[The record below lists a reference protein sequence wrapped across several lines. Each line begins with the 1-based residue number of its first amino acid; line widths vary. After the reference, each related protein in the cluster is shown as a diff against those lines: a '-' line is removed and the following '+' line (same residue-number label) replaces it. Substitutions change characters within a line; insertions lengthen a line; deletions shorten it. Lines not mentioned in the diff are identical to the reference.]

1 MHKSLSLLIDI
12 IAVYRLTKL
21 ILDDRITED
30 LRGLVFEHF
39 PRGSKTSYLF
49 TCGWCVSIWAGI
61 AIFSLRKLSPGKADY
76 VSSILAASAVTGVAY
91 TRGL

>member
-1 MHKSLSLLIDI
+1 VHKSLSLLIDI

-21 ILDDRITED
+21 ILDDKLTED
-30 LRGLVFEHF
+30 LRGLVFENF
-39 PRGSKTSYLF
+39 PRGSKMSYLF
-49 TCGWCVSIWAGI
+49 TCGWCISIWAAIGI
-61 AIFSLRKLSPGKADY
+61 FTLRAVSPQKADY